1 MNDLDKDKL
10 LYRPQ
15 LRPERDY
22 LSDGEII
29 YFPLVPPQ
37 PIDDDDVID
46 DTPTKIVDDINEIEE
61 LYHILPKDVQHMKE
75 SLGKLK
81 RRMIVAFP
89 TGTFTPSEPPDAPQK
104 PTDELPDII
113 NFYGGLVDED
123 PGINTVPDLFPQM
136 NNVVLKVEQPK
147 TLVQLIQDGYA
158 KDQIE
163 LEKYYTQKL
172 QTIMQRYFQQMMAI
186 MADCGVNSIDDLTKD
201 FDGDFVQIPAGKN
214 LEHLRDFIV
223 RSQVQRNQ
231 AARMFHKTHSTDK
244 TLMHMRSW
252 HAANEQRKRYYSEE
266 YKDSSTFTDS
276 HSNSLLRESRASYD
290 NAYNASLYDMYKYL
304 NSSVMITNDILDATL
319 KEAQAKGE
327 LLKNGVDIYAVD
339 QSEVEFAKLASNAG
353 QMGDGK
359 GSGFDKEETSTKKDD
374 NNKTQNDSS
383 GKTEQASDEQYEND
397 VKYLMSQGYDKAA
410 ADAELSKLSQ
420 YKDRLG
426 SNSETGTV
434 KNEVDKL
441 SSSTSGALTSSTT
454 TTAGFWNELAKSV
467 TKNNTIGKIAGAII
481 EGKPIDEAISTAAKD
496 AIKVIEQESQKI
508 LSSSDMGI
516 LIPKNETKQKIL
528 AAKGDQ
534 SKYPEDIRINYDTDD
549 LIAQTQKRVAQIKQD
564 VEDLDAQIS
573 KIKEERVESGD
584 DTAKHDELVKAS
596 AARSDL
602 LKELA
607 SISS

>member
-22 LSDGEII
+22 LSDGEIV

-46 DTPTKIVDDINEIEE
+46 DSPTKIVDDIKEIEE
-61 LYHILPKDVQHMKE
+61 LYHILPQDVQHMKE
-75 SLGKLK
+75 SLGKL
-81 RRMIVAFP
+81 RQRMIVAFP
-89 TGTFTPSEPPDAPQK
+89 DGTFTPSEPPDVPQE
-104 PTDELPDII
+104 PTDELPDTI
-113 NFYGGLVDED
+113 NFYEALVDD
-123 PGINTVPDLFPQM
+123 DNDVNAVPDLFPHM

-252 HAANEQRKRYYSEE
+252 HVANEQRKRYYSEE
-266 YKDSSTFTDS
+266 YKDSSTFTES

-339 QSEVEFAKLASNAG
+339 QSEVEFAKLASDAG

-359 GSGFDKEETSTKKDD
+359 GSGFDKEETSTTKDD
-374 NNKTQNDSS
+374 NNTQANGDN
-383 GKTEQASDEQYEND
+383 KTEQASDEQYEND

-426 SNSETGTV
+426 SSSETGTV
-434 KNEVDKL
+434 KNGVDNL
-441 SSSTSGALTSSTT
+441 SSPSSDALTSSAT

-467 TKNNTIGKIAGAII
+467 TKNNPIGKIAGAII

-528 AAKGDQ
+528 AAKSDQ
-534 SKYPEDIRINYDTDD
+534 SKYPEDIRIDYDTDD
-549 LIAQTQKRVAQIKQD
+549 LISQTKKRVAQIKQD
-564 VEDLDAQIS
+564 VEDLDTQIS
-573 KIKEERVESGD
+573 KIKEERAESGD

>member
-61 LYHILPKDVQHMKE
+61 LYHILPQDVQHMKE

-81 RRMIVAFP
+81 KRMIVAFP
-89 TGTFTPSEPPDAPQK
+89 TGTFTPSEPPDTPQK

-113 NFYGGLVDED
+113 NFYGGLVDEG
-123 PGINTVPDLFPQM
+123 PGIDTVPDLFPQM

-397 VKYLMSQGYDKAA
+397 VKYLLSQGYDKAA
-410 ADAELSKLSQ
+410 ADAELSKLAQ

-426 SNSETGTV
+426 SSSETGTV

-467 TKNNTIGKIAGAII
+467 TKNNAIGKIAGAII